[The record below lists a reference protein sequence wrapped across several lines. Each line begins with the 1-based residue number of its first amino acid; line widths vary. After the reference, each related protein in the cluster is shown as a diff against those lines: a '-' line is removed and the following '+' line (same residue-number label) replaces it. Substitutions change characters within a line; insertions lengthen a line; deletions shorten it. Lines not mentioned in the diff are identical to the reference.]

1 LCDSYK
7 TIVHSKIY
15 STSEDKFKGQA
26 INNITTKTPAVK
38 NLKSIILMITGM
50 GCLTLADLLI
60 KIASQTLPLG
70 QVMIV
75 FGAGSITVFLG
86 LMRIKGESVR
96 LSPFTNPAVL
106 LRNIGDL
113 IAINGMCLALVF
125 VPIST
130 IGAVIQTVPL
140 MVTAAAALF
149 LRERVGTRRWLAIV
163 VGFLGTLFVI
173 QPGAGAFDI
182 TTTLVLIAAVGMAL
196 RDISTKLVRENFST
210 LLLSSYTSVLFI
222 ISGGV
227 LLIISGGAIVP
238 DIGMITILA
247 AMIISGS
254 LGFFFTTKAVRLG
267 DVSVVIPF
275 RYTRL
280 LFSVAAGILI
290 LGEQIN
296 AMMLFGSALTI
307 LSGLYIWRRE
317 IVLQN

>member
-1 LCDSYK
+1 
-7 TIVHSKIY
+7 
-15 STSEDKFKGQA
+15 
-26 INNITTKTPAVK
+26 
-38 NLKSIILMITGM
+38 MITGM

-75 FGAGSITVFLG
+75 FGVGSITVFLG

-113 IAINGMCLALVF
+113 IAINGMCLALAF

-173 QPGAGAFDI
+173 QPGAGTFDI

-210 LLLSSYTSVLFI
+210 LLLSSYTSLLFI
-222 ISGGV
+222 ISGSV

-238 DIGMITILA
+238 NMGMIAILA
-247 AMIISGS
+247 AMIASGS

-290 LGEQIN
+290 FGEQVN
-296 AMMLFGSALTI
+296 AIMLVGSALTI

-317 IVLQN
+317 IVSQN

>member
-1 LCDSYK
+1 MS
-7 TIVHSKIY
+7 
-15 STSEDKFKGQA
+15 A
-26 INNITTKTPAVK
+26 
-38 NLKSIILMITGM
+38 NLKSIILMIIGM
-50 GCLTLADLLI
+50 GCLTLCDLLI

-70 QVMIV
+70 QVMII
-75 FGAGSITVFLG
+75 FGVGSIMVFLG
-86 LMRIKGESVR
+86 IMRIEGESVR
-96 LSPFTNPAVL
+96 LSPFTNLAVV

-125 VPIST
+125 VPISI

-140 MVTAAAALF
+140 VVTAAAALF
-149 LRERVGTRRWLAIV
+149 LGERVGTRRWVAIV
-163 VGFLGTLFVI
+163 IGFLGTLFII
-173 QPGAGAFDI
+173 QPGAATFDI
-182 TTTLVLIAAVGMAL
+182 TTAFVLIAAVGMAL
-196 RDISTKLVRENFST
+196 RDITTKLVRDNFST

-222 ISGGV
+222 ISGSV

-238 DIGMITILA
+238 DLWMTAILA
-247 AMIISGS
+247 AMIASGS

-317 IVLQN
+317 IAIQN

>member
-1 LCDSYK
+1 M
-7 TIVHSKIY
+7 T
-15 STSEDKFKGQA
+15 A
-26 INNITTKTPAVK
+26 
-38 NLKSIILMITGM
+38 NLKSIILMVIGM
-50 GCLTLADLLI
+50 GCLTLGDLLI

-70 QVMIV
+70 QVMII

-86 LMRIKGESVR
+86 IMRIEGESVR
-96 LSPFTNPAVL
+96 LSPFTNLAVV

-149 LRERVGTRRWLAIV
+149 LGERVGPRRWLAILI
-163 VGFLGTLFVI
+163 GFLGTLLII
-173 QPGAGAFDI
+173 QPGAATFDI
-182 TTTLVLIAAVGMAL
+182 ATTLVLIAAAGMTL
-196 RDISTKLVRENFST
+196 RDITTKLVRENFST

-227 LLIISGGAIVP
+227 LLIISGGASIP
-238 DIGMITILA
+238 DIKMITILV
-247 AMIISGS
+247 AMIACGS

-290 LGEQIN
+290 LGEQVNSI
-296 AMMLFGSALTI
+296 MLIGSALTI
-307 LSGLYIWRRE
+307 SSGLYIWRRE
-317 IVLQN
+317 IVIQN

>member
-1 LCDSYK
+1 
-7 TIVHSKIY
+7 
-15 STSEDKFKGQA
+15 
-26 INNITTKTPAVK
+26 
-38 NLKSIILMITGM
+38 MITGM

-70 QVMIV
+70 LVMIV

-113 IAINGMCLALVF
+113 IAINGMCLALAF

-173 QPGAGAFDI
+173 QPGAGTFDI

-196 RDISTKLVRENFST
+196 RDITTKLVRENFST

-238 DIGMITILA
+238 DKVMIVILA
-247 AMIISGS
+247 AMIIAGS
-254 LGFFFTTKAVRLG
+254 LGFFFPSKAVRLG

-296 AMMLFGSALTI
+296 AIMLFGSALTI

-317 IVLQN
+317 IVIQN

>member
-1 LCDSYK
+1 
-7 TIVHSKIY
+7 V
-15 STSEDKFKGQA
+15 
-26 INNITTKTPAVK
+26 V
-38 NLKSIILMITGM
+38 
-50 GCLTLADLLI
+50 
-60 KIASQTLPLG
+60 
-70 QVMIV
+70 
-75 FGAGSITVFLG
+75 
-86 LMRIKGESVR
+86 
-96 LSPFTNPAVL
+96 

-317 IVLQN
+317 IVIRN

>member
-1 LCDSYK
+1 
-7 TIVHSKIY
+7 
-15 STSEDKFKGQA
+15 
-26 INNITTKTPAVK
+26 
-38 NLKSIILMITGM
+38 
-50 GCLTLADLLI
+50 
-60 KIASQTLPLG
+60 
-70 QVMIV
+70 
-75 FGAGSITVFLG
+75 
-86 LMRIKGESVR
+86 
-96 LSPFTNPAVL
+96 
-106 LRNIGDL
+106 
-113 IAINGMCLALVF
+113 
-125 VPIST
+125 
-130 IGAVIQTVPL
+130 
-140 MVTAAAALF
+140 
-149 LRERVGTRRWLAIV
+149 
-163 VGFLGTLFVI
+163 
-173 QPGAGAFDI
+173 
-182 TTTLVLIAAVGMAL
+182 MAL

>member
-1 LCDSYK
+1 MS
-7 TIVHSKIY
+7 
-15 STSEDKFKGQA
+15 A
-26 INNITTKTPAVK
+26 
-38 NLKSIILMITGM
+38 NLKSIILMIIGM
-50 GCLTLADLLI
+50 GCLTLCDLLI

-70 QVMIV
+70 QVMII
-75 FGAGSITVFLG
+75 FGVGSIMVFLG
-86 LMRIKGESVR
+86 IMRIEGESVR
-96 LSPFTNPAVL
+96 LSPFTNLAVV

-125 VPIST
+125 VPISI

-149 LRERVGTRRWLAIV
+149 LRERVGARRWLAIV
-163 VGFLGTLFVI
+163 IGFLGTLFII
-173 QPGAGAFDI
+173 QPGAATYDI
-182 TTTLVLIAAVGMAL
+182 TTTFVLIAAVGMAL
-196 RDISTKLVRENFST
+196 RDITTKLVRDNFST

-222 ISGGV
+222 ASGSV

-238 DIGMITILA
+238 DLWVTAILA
-247 AMIISGS
+247 AMIAFGS

-317 IVLQN
+317 IALKN

>member
-1 LCDSYK
+1 MS
-7 TIVHSKIY
+7 
-15 STSEDKFKGQA
+15 A
-26 INNITTKTPAVK
+26 
-38 NLKSIILMITGM
+38 NLKSIILMVIGM
-50 GCLTLADLLI
+50 GCLTLGDLLI

-70 QVMIV
+70 QVMII

-86 LMRIKGESVR
+86 IMRIEGESVR
-96 LSPFTNPAVL
+96 LSPFTNLAVV

-149 LRERVGTRRWLAIV
+149 LGERVGPRRWLAILI
-163 VGFLGTLFVI
+163 GFLGTLLII
-173 QPGAGAFDI
+173 QPGAATFDI
-182 TTTLVLIAAVGMAL
+182 TTTLVLIAAAGMTL
-196 RDISTKLVRENFST
+196 RDITTKLVRENFST

-227 LLIISGGAIVP
+227 LLIISGGASIP
-238 DIGMITILA
+238 DIKMITILV
-247 AMIISGS
+247 AMIAFGS

-290 LGEQIN
+290 LGEQVNSI
-296 AMMLFGSALTI
+296 MLIGSALTI
-307 LSGLYIWRRE
+307 SSGLYIWRRE
-317 IVLQN
+317 IVIQN

>member
-1 LCDSYK
+1 MN
-7 TIVHSKIY
+7 
-15 STSEDKFKGQA
+15 A
-26 INNITTKTPAVK
+26 
-38 NLKSIILMITGM
+38 NLKSIILMIIGM
-50 GCLTLADLLI
+50 GCLTFCDLLI

-75 FGAGSITVFLG
+75 FGVGSITVFLG
-86 LMRIKGESVR
+86 LMRTKGESVR
-96 LSPFTNPAVL
+96 LSPFSNPAVV

-149 LRERVGTRRWLAIV
+149 LGERVGMRRWLAIV
-163 VGFLGTLFVI
+163 IGFLGTLFII
-173 QPGAGAFDI
+173 QPGAATFEI
-182 TTTLVLIAAVGMAL
+182 TATFVLIAAVGMAL

-222 ISGGV
+222 ISGSL
-227 LLIISGGAIVP
+227 LLIISGGANVP
-238 DIGMITILA
+238 DMGMIAILA
-247 AMIISGS
+247 AMIAAGS

-280 LFSVAAGILI
+280 LFSMAAGILI
-290 LGEQIN
+290 LGEQVNVI
-296 AMMLFGSALTI
+296 MLFGSALTI

-317 IVLQN
+317 IVIQSLK

>member
-1 LCDSYK
+1 
-7 TIVHSKIY
+7 
-15 STSEDKFKGQA
+15 
-26 INNITTKTPAVK
+26 
-38 NLKSIILMITGM
+38 M
-50 GCLTLADLLI
+50 GCLTLCDLLI
-60 KIASQTLPLG
+60 KIACQTLPVG

-75 FGAGSITVFLG
+75 FGVGSITVFLG

-96 LSPFTNPAVL
+96 LSPFTNSAVV

-149 LRERVGTRRWLAIV
+149 LGERVGTRRWLAIV
-163 VGFLGTLFVI
+163 IGFLGTIFVI
-173 QPGAGAFDI
+173 QPGAANFDI
-182 TTTLVLIAAVGMAL
+182 TTTFVLIAAVGMAL
-196 RDISTKLVRENFST
+196 RDITTKLVRENFST

-222 ISGGV
+222 ISGSF
-227 LLIISGGAIVP
+227 LLFISGGVSIP
-238 DIGMITILA
+238 DIGMMAMLA
-247 AMIISGS
+247 AMVASGS

-275 RYTRL
+275 RYTRI
-280 LFSVAAGILI
+280 LFSLAAGTLI
-290 LGEQIN
+290 LGEQVN
-296 AMMLFGSALTI
+296 AIMLFGSALTI

-317 IVLQN
+317 IVIQNQNRRGNNK

>member
-1 LCDSYK
+1 M
-7 TIVHSKIY
+7 
-15 STSEDKFKGQA
+15 
-26 INNITTKTPAVK
+26 
-38 NLKSIILMITGM
+38 IIGM
-50 GCLTLADLLI
+50 GCLTLCDLLI

-70 QVMIV
+70 QVMII
-75 FGAGSITVFLG
+75 FGVGSIMVFLG
-86 LMRIKGESVR
+86 IMRIEGESVR
-96 LSPFTNPAVL
+96 LSPFANLAVV

-125 VPIST
+125 VPISI

-149 LRERVGTRRWLAIV
+149 LGERVGARRWLAIV
-163 VGFLGTLFVI
+163 IGFLGTLFII
-173 QPGAGAFDI
+173 QPGAATYDI
-182 TTTLVLIAAVGMAL
+182 TTTFVLIAAVGMAL
-196 RDISTKLVRENFST
+196 RDITTKLVRDNFST

-222 ISGGV
+222 ASGSV

-238 DIGMITILA
+238 DLWVTAILA
-247 AMIISGS
+247 AMIAFGS

-317 IVLQN
+317 IALKN

>member
-1 LCDSYK
+1 MS
-7 TIVHSKIY
+7 
-15 STSEDKFKGQA
+15 A
-26 INNITTKTPAVK
+26 
-38 NLKSIILMITGM
+38 NLKSITLMIIGM
-50 GCLTLADLLI
+50 GCLTLCDLLI

-75 FGAGSITVFLG
+75 FGVGSITVFLG
-86 LMRIKGESVR
+86 LMRMRGEPAR
-96 LSPFTNPAVL
+96 LSPFTNSAVV

-130 IGAVIQTVPL
+130 IGTVIQTVPL

-149 LRERVGTRRWLAIV
+149 LGERVGARRWLAIV
-163 VGFLGTLFVI
+163 IGFLGTLFII
-173 QPGAGAFDI
+173 QPGAATFDI
-182 TTTLVLIAAVGMAL
+182 TTIFVLIAALGMTL
-196 RDISTKLVRENFST
+196 RDITTKLVRENFST
-210 LLLSSYTSVLFI
+210 LLLSSYTAVLFI
-222 ISGGV
+222 ISGSV

-238 DIGMITILA
+238 DIGVIAILA
-247 AMIISGS
+247 AMIASGS

-280 LFSVAAGILI
+280 MFSVAAGILI
-290 LGEQIN
+290 LGEQVN
-296 AMMLFGSALTI
+296 AIMLFGSALTI

-317 IVLQN
+317 IVIQNKNRRGNFSSRL

>member
-1 LCDSYK
+1 MS
-7 TIVHSKIY
+7 
-15 STSEDKFKGQA
+15 A
-26 INNITTKTPAVK
+26 
-38 NLKSIILMITGM
+38 NLKSIILMVIGM
-50 GCLTLADLLI
+50 GCLTLGDLLI

-70 QVMIV
+70 QVMII

-86 LMRIKGESVR
+86 VMRIEGESVR
-96 LSPFTNPAVL
+96 LSPFTNLAVV

-149 LRERVGTRRWLAIV
+149 LGERVGPRRWLAILI
-163 VGFLGTLFVI
+163 GFLGTLLII
-173 QPGAGAFDI
+173 QPGAATFDI
-182 TTTLVLIAAVGMAL
+182 ATTLVLIAAAGMTL
-196 RDISTKLVRENFST
+196 RDITTKLVRENFST

-227 LLIISGGAIVP
+227 LLIISGGASIP
-238 DIGMITILA
+238 DIKMITILV
-247 AMIISGS
+247 AMIAFGS

-290 LGEQIN
+290 LGEQVNLI
-296 AMMLFGSALTI
+296 MLIGSALTI
-307 LSGLYIWRRE
+307 SSGLYIWRRE
-317 IVLQN
+317 IVIQN

>member
-1 LCDSYK
+1 MSL
-7 TIVHSKIY
+7 
-15 STSEDKFKGQA
+15 
-26 INNITTKTPAVK
+26 
-38 NLKSIILMITGM
+38 NLKSIILMIIGM
-50 GCLTLADLLI
+50 GCLTVCDLLI

-70 QVMIV
+70 QVMII
-75 FGAGSITVFLG
+75 FGVGSIMVFLG
-86 LMRIKGESVR
+86 IMRIEGESVR
-96 LSPFTNPAVL
+96 LSPFTNLAVVM
-106 LRNIGDL
+106 RNIGDL

-125 VPIST
+125 VPISI

-149 LRERVGTRRWLAIV
+149 LGERVGARRWLAIV
-163 VGFLGTLFVI
+163 IGFLGTLFII
-173 QPGAGAFDI
+173 QPGAATYDI
-182 TTTLVLIAAVGMAL
+182 TTTFVLIAAVGMAL
-196 RDISTKLVRENFST
+196 RDISTKLVRDNFST

-222 ISGGV
+222 VSGSV

-238 DIGMITILA
+238 DLWVTAILA
-247 AMIISGS
+247 AMIAFGS

-296 AMMLFGSALTI
+296 AMMFFGSALTI

-317 IVLQN
+317 ITIKN